1 MTKHPSEFFI
11 KYLLTLTRKEAQDDV
26 WIQDSVKRLGFP
38 EPKPEYVALLR
49 DELYADLPAHYVPDD
64 RFNRPSVKYLRANQ
78 IYSLHNPDKTVRDAT
93 ALLVDFKARK
103 LIEQML
109 LGRMKP
115 KDIAL
120 KANSR
125 LSTFLTSAIIK
136 TYGHYYWNVSLL
148 KSDEWVDFF
157 DEYEKNDLS
166 NSMAILRGGPAMAL
180 HLTGFKQHLESKEIL
195 RSMQEG
201 MYFDFLEW
209 QKKPHGSERTKA
221 MTSLAKGVSHVD
233 VRLSESDSALRE
245 SLKAFENFQMK
256 HSTTKVP
263 GIDDIAPGGTF
274 TDSGAEMKELAP
286 PQDEEDP
293 NVN

>member
-26 WIQDSVKRLGFP
+26 WVQDSVKRLGFP
-38 EPKPEYVALLR
+38 EPKVEYIAELR
-49 DELYADLPAHYVPDD
+49 EELYKELPNHYVPDD

-78 IYSLHNPDKTVRDAT
+78 IHSLHNPDKTVRDAT

-103 LIEQML
+103 LIEQLL
-109 LGRMKP
+109 LGRMEP
-115 KDIAL
+115 KDVAL
-120 KANSR
+120 KTNSR
-125 LSTFLTSAIIK
+125 LGTFLTATIIK
-136 TYGHYYWNVSLL
+136 TYGHYYWNVGLL
-148 KSDEWVDFF
+148 KSGEWVEFF
-157 DEYEKNDLS
+157 KAYEENEFS
-166 NSMAILRGGPAMAL
+166 NSMSILRGGPAMAL

-195 RSMQEG
+195 RNIQEG

-209 QKKPHGSERTKA
+209 QKKPHGSDRTKA
-221 MTSLAKGVSHVD
+221 MTSLAKSVSHVD

-256 HSTTKVP
+256 HSKLKVP
-263 GIDDIAPGGTF
+263 GIDEIALGGTF

-286 PQDEEDP
+286 PQDEEDK